1 MSDCVI
7 ESSIQVPQS
16 QQQLV
21 QSDDDLNE
29 RSDIEEWRT
38 DGESFEEEQD
48 VASNRSDLDGESSC
62 RSHQVQI
69 GEITDVEKEN
79 PVADIN
85 IYKSASKIRFMPP
98 YVND

>member
-1 MSDCVI
+1 
-7 ESSIQVPQS
+7 
-16 QQQLV
+16 
-21 QSDDDLNE
+21 
-29 RSDIEEWRT
+29 
-38 DGESFEEEQD
+38 
-48 VASNRSDLDGESSC
+48 
-62 RSHQVQI
+62 VQI